1 MRRAGPVNYYLE
13 ISYLGNYFLAPT
25 PLMRVT
31 YHFFMKCDSIFSYSI
46 LLYPILSYSIKLHSN
61 KIAKSIAMSHR
72 FKECSFHEIWLC

>member
-13 ISYLGNYFLAPT
+13 ISYLGNFFLAPT

-31 YHFFMKCDSIFSYSI
+31 LHFFMKCDSI
-46 LLYPILSYSIKLHSN
+46 LSYSIKLHPN

-72 FKECSFHEIWLC
+72 FKECSFHEIRLC